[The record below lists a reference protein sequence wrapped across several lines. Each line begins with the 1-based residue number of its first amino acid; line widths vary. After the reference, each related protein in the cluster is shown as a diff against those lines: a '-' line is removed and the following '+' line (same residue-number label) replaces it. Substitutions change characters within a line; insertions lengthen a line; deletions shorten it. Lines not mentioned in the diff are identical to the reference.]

1 MKMVPV
7 LLIAVGLV
15 SAVPVPEEES
25 RFLPFFGGS
34 NCLLPLP
41 ILPLFCQEATT
52 AAPAATTTAAPAP
65 TTTTTAAPATTTTA
79 AAGDAATTAASAPG
93 SIIPGVPGGI
103 IPGLPFFGRMGEE
116 EASRFFNL
124 FPGSQDC
131 KGLLGFGVLPIN
143 CQDAT
148 TAAPTG
154 GRMSEEEASRL
165 FNLFPGS
172 NDCQGLLGFGV
183 LPLNCQGSNGAS
195 TGGLLSNLP
204 IPGFPTTSIAGR
216 KEEEASRF
224 FNLFPGS
231 QDCKGLLGFGVLP
244 INCQDSAA
252 TTAAPAGRMTEEE
265 ASRLFNLFPG
275 SNDCNGLL
283 GFGVLP
289 LGCQA
294 AGSDASTAAPGGVIP
309 GLPAIP
315 GLPLFGRN
323 AETDAADWIQQT
335 CQTMMPGGRMEDELS
350 RSLFDFCNYILGA
363 DQMMP
368 AGRAEE
374 EATRFL
380 NLFPGSSNCQGLL
393 GLGLLP
399 LGCQDGATMP
409 PN

>member
-1 MKMVPV
+1 M
-7 LLIAVGLV
+7 
-15 SAVPVPEEES
+15 E
-25 RFLPFFGGS
+25 
-34 NCLLPLP
+34 
-41 ILPLFCQEATT
+41 
-52 AAPAATTTAAPAP
+52 
-65 TTTTTAAPATTTTA
+65 
-79 AAGDAATTAASAPG
+79 
-93 SIIPGVPGGI
+93 
-103 IPGLPFFGRMGEE
+103 EE

-148 TAAPTG
+148 TAAPA
-154 GRMSEEEASRL
+154 GRMSEEEASRI

-183 LPLNCQGSNGAS
+183 LPLNCQGSDGAS

-204 IPGFPTTSIAGR
+204 IPGFPTTQVVSGR
-216 KEEEASRF
+216 QEDEASRF

-244 INCQDSAA
+244 INCQDAAA

-323 AETDAADWIQQT
+323 AENNAADWTQF
-335 CQTMMPGGRMEDELS
+335 CQTMVPAGRMEEELS
-350 RSLFDFCNYILGA
+350 RSLFDFCSYLLGG

-368 AGRAEE
+368 GGRAEE

-399 LGCQDGATMP
+399 LGCQDATTMP

>member
-1 MKMVPV
+1 MDFGSDHWKMKMVPM

-52 AAPAATTTAAPAP
+52 AATAATATAAPAP
-65 TTTTTAAPATTTTA
+65 TTTAAPTTTTAAPATTTTA

-131 KGLLGFGVLPIN
+131 KGLLGFGVLPTN

-148 TAAPTG
+148 TTAPTG

-183 LPLNCQGSNGAS
+183 LPLNCQDSNGAS
-195 TGGLLSNLP
+195 SVGLFSNLP
-204 IPGFPTTSIAGR
+204 IPGFPTTSITGR

-244 INCQDSAA
+244 
-252 TTAAPAGRMTEEE
+252 
-265 ASRLFNLFPG
+265 
-275 SNDCNGLL
+275 
-283 GFGVLP
+283 
-289 LGCQA
+289 
-294 AGSDASTAAPGGVIP
+294 
-309 GLPAIP
+309 
-315 GLPLFGRN
+315 
-323 AETDAADWIQQT
+323 
-335 CQTMMPGGRMEDELS
+335 
-350 RSLFDFCNYILGA
+350 
-363 DQMMP
+363 
-368 AGRAEE
+368 
-374 EATRFL
+374 
-380 NLFPGSSNCQGLL
+380 
-393 GLGLLP
+393 
-399 LGCQDGATMP
+399 
-409 PN
+409 